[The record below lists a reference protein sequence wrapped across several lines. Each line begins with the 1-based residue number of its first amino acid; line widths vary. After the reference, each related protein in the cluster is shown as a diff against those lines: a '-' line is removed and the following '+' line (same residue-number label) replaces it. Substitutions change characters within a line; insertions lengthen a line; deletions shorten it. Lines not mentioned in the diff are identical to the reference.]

1 MRISDS
7 LAEALAKWS
16 YCHGSRV
23 EVSDK
28 DREKAVEELLRALRQ
43 EDRVRGTVQGRA
55 GPALRLA
62 PARAVMESKATGTVK
77 RDWGCGGGQ
86 GMTGQD
92 FGWLGIKDGVG
103 FAPGGN
109 RG

>member
-43 EDRVRGTVQGRA
+43 EDRV
-55 GPALRLA
+55 
-62 PARAVMESKATGTVK
+62 E
-77 RDWGCGGGQ
+77 
-86 GMTGQD
+86 
-92 FGWLGIKDGVG
+92 VG
-103 FAPGGN
+103 YL
-109 RG
+109 

>member
-43 EDRVRGTVQGRA
+43 EDRVEVLSRA
-55 GPALRLA
+55 ERV
-62 PARAVMESKATGTVK
+62 R
-77 RDWGCGGGQ
+77 RY
-86 GMTGQD
+86 
-92 FGWLGIKDGVG
+92 GWH
-103 FAPGGN
+103 PPE
-109 RG
+109 R

>member
-28 DREKAVEELLRALRQ
+28 DCEKAVEELLRERTGSRYCPGPSGSGATA
-43 EDRVRGTVQGRA
+43 GTRPSGDGIQGN
-55 GPALRLA
+55 
-62 PARAVMESKATGTVK
+62 
-77 RDWGCGGGQ
+77 GGL
-86 GMTGQD
+86 D
-92 FGWLGIKDGVG
+92 
-103 FAPGGN
+103 
-109 RG
+109 